1 MGDQCKLDNHVHLAH
16 NVCLGEGC
24 ILTAAVTIAG
34 SVNVGEYCIFAGHVG
49 VAPHVTIGAHSTLAA
64 KTGVTKSLSGGK
76 IYAGMPAREIRE
88 QHKRDALYSE
98 VLKMKKQL
106 MSIEK

>member
-1 MGDQCKLDNHVHLAH
+1 MR
-16 NVCLGEGC
+16 LGKGC

-34 SVNVGEYCIFAGHVG
+34 SVNVGEYCVFAGHVG
-49 VAPHVTIGAHSTLAA
+49 VAPHVTIGSHSTLAA

-76 IYAGMPAREIRE
+76 VYAGMPAREIRE

-98 VLKMKKQL
+98 VLKIRKQL
-106 MSIEK
+106 DELEK

>member
-1 MGDQCKLDNHVHLAH
+1 M
-16 NVCLGEGC
+16 
-24 ILTAAVTIAG
+24 
-34 SVNVGEYCIFAGHVG
+34 NVGEYCIFAGHVG
-49 VAPHVTIGAHSTLAA
+49 VAPHVTIGAHSILAA

-76 IYAGMPAREIRE
+76 VYAGMPAREIRE

-98 VLKMKKQL
+98 VIKMKKQL